1 MGFIDGDVFSFL
13 YNIMVLWYVYIYI
26 KYYII
31 IIDIQN
37 DEFWWMYTVYIHESK
52 YKVKREKKKTG
63 WQALIERAFDPKK
76 WQILVNSNVQWVNWE
91 LWLR

>member
-37 DEFWWMYTVYIHESK
+37 DEF
-52 YKVKREKKKTG
+52 
-63 WQALIERAFDPKK
+63 
-76 WQILVNSNVQWVNWE
+76 
-91 LWLR
+91 